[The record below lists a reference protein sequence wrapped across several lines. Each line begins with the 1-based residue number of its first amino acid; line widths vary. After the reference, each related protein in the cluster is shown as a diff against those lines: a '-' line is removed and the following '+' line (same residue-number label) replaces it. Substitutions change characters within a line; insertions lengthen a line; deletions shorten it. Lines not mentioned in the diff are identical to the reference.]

1 MKYLIEVEKLLKD
14 LFFENW
20 MDEEDW
26 KEFLIELEKAN
37 GVTLATLSNEIE
49 TGVKNGHSLEK
60 QIELVKQVLK
70 NLYYD
75 KGSESV

>member
-26 KEFLIELEKAN
+26 KEFLIELEKAS
-37 GVTLATLSNEIE
+37 GVTLTSLSNDIEI
-49 TGVKNGHSLEK
+49 GVKNGYNLETQIAIIK
-60 QIELVKQVLK
+60 QALK
-70 NLYYD
+70 T
-75 KGSESV
+75 V

>member
-26 KEFLIELEKAN
+26 KEFLIELEKAS
-37 GVTLATLSNEIE
+37 GVTLTSLSNDIEI
-49 TGVKNGHSLEK
+49 GVKDGYNLETQIAIIK
-60 QIELVKQVLK
+60 QALK
-70 NLYYD
+70 T
-75 KGSESV
+75 V

>member
-26 KEFLIELEKAN
+26 KSFLIELEKAS
-37 GVTLATLSNEIE
+37 GVTLTALSNDIEI
-49 TGVKNGHSLEK
+49 GVKNGHSLET
-60 QIELVKQVLK
+60 QIALVKQVLK
-70 NLYYD
+70 T
-75 KGSESV
+75 V